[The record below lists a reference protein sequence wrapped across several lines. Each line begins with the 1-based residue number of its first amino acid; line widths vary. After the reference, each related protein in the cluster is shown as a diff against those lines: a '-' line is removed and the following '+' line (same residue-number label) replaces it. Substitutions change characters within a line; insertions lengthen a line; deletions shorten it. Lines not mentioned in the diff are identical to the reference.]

1 LLSMPRWDCASLL
14 RKTCFTV
21 PVWLI
26 GPRHSVGF

>member
-1 LLSMPRWDCASLL
+1 VLRRECARLL
-14 RKTCFTV
+14 RKTCFTI